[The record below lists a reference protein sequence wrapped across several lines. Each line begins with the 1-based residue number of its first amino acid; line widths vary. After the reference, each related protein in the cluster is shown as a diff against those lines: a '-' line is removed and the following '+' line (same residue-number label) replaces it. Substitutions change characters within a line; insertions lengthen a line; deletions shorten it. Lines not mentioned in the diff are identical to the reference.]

1 MSLQEKI
8 ITIIMLIVCAVFF
21 FNIGFASEFDYENNT
36 NYYNSEPFN
45 IEFENLRIVN
55 SFGVDENNTK
65 ITISPDNKN
74 ISLNLIELENPGAY
88 VEFAVDVI
96 NKGRT
101 NAKIDNLCI
110 SGFEN
115 SQALKF
121 NILNQEDIYSKI
133 IKPKEKCSVFFIIK
147 WDENINII
155 SDECINFN
163 IQIPTCFVK

>member
-45 IEFENLRIVN
+45 IEFENLRIINSSGVN
-55 SFGVDENNTK
+55 ENDTK
-65 ITISPDNKN
+65 IVILEDHKN
-74 ISLNLIELENPGAY
+74 INLNSINLKYPGSYIE
-88 VEFAVDVI
+88 FSVDIV
-96 NKGRT
+96 NRGKT
-101 NAKIDNLCI
+101 KAQIDNLLI
-110 SGFEN
+110 NGFEN

-121 NILNQEDIYSKI
+121 NILNQKDIYSKI
-133 IKPKEKCSVFFIIK
+133 IKPKEKCSIFFRIK
-147 WDENINII
+147 WDENINLI

>member
-8 ITIIMLIVCAVFF
+8 ITIIMLIVCVVFF

-45 IEFENLRIVN
+45 IEFENLRIINSSGVN
-55 SFGVDENNTK
+55 ENDTK
-65 ITISPDNKN
+65 IVILEDHKN
-74 ISLNLIELENPGAY
+74 INLNSINLKYPCSYIE
-88 VEFAVDVI
+88 FSVDIV
-96 NKGRT
+96 NRGKT
-101 NAKIDNLCI
+101 KAQIDNLLI
-110 SGFEN
+110 NGFEN

-121 NILNQEDIYSKI
+121 NILNQKDIYSKI
-133 IKPKEKCSVFFIIK
+133 IKPKEKCSIFFRIK
-147 WDENINII
+147 WDENINLI